1 MTGALSKGLHRL
13 GIVSRSI
20 APSIMFYGSDQSA
33 FEAIAPVLKRLA
45 QTEQRLETFLC
56 TSNPEAG
63 RWLKQAFPS
72 LKSVFAPFGISLA
85 TILFLK
91 QLRVRVLILLEDE
104 TPPSAAFLKCLRNR
118 SISIVLMSGRGQAH
132 LKPRYLPEKGAD
144 LLLAID
150 SEASLQ
156 TLVDERLTLIPS
168 ATGRC
173 DRIAADKALDHLTPL
188 LGKNQKWTNRGDRPL
203 SRMLARWLHRRLNN
217 PVRAPRYKRFIQRYD
232 DKNQLRK
239 SLGSPEIILCLGNG
253 PSSEHPDLGQT
264 AHDALFRVNH
274 SWMNRS
280 VLVNPDVVF
289 TGGKSSMRALKA
301 PIFGLQHQT
310 GEMVLLETRGPWA
323 FRHRLRYF
331 SMERLGR
338 YLEDFDWGT
347 HRPTNGAAMIAMAV
361 ALKPKRLIIAGI
373 DLFRHPDGSYPGDQ
387 ATPNAYTPA
396 HSSDKEL
403 AFMFHHLDRFDGE
416 VVIFGEI
423 LDREWRLHLERR
435 QHLDEA
441 G

>member
-1 MTGALSKGLHRL
+1 MMAFFPKVLCRL
-13 GIVSRSI
+13 GMAPRSL
-20 APSIMFYGSDQSA
+20 APSLLIYGSDQSA
-33 FEAIAPVLKRLA
+33 FEAIAPVLRQLDR
-45 QTEQRLETFLC
+45 TDQRLETFVC
-56 TSNPEAG
+56 TNDLGAS
-63 RWLKQAFPS
+63 RWLEQAFPG
-72 LKSVFAPFGISLA
+72 LNSVPVPFGISLA

-91 QLRVRVLILLEDE
+91 RLKVRALILLEDE
-104 TPPSAAFLKCLRNR
+104 TPPSAAFMKCVKNR
-118 SISIVLMSGRGQAH
+118 SISIVLMSGRGQDY
-132 LKPRYLPEKGAD
+132 LKPRYPPEKGAD

-150 SEASLQ
+150 SEANLQ
-156 TLVDERLTLIPS
+156 TQEDGRLALIPS
-168 ATGRC
+168 TTGRC
-173 DRIAADKALDHLTPL
+173 DQVAAEKALDQLIPL

-203 SRMLARWLHRRLNN
+203 SRMLARCLYRCLND
-217 PVRAPRYKRFIQRYD
+217 PARAARYKRFIQRYD

-239 SLGSPEIILCLGNG
+239 SLGSPETILCLGNG
-253 PSSEHPDLGQT
+253 PSCEHPDLDRISY
-264 AHDALFRVNH
+264 DALFRVNH

-280 VLVNPDVVF
+280 VLAEPEVVF
-289 TGGKSSMRALKA
+289 TGGKSTMRVLKA
-301 PIFGLQHQT
+301 PIFGLQHEI
-310 GEMVLLETRGPWA
+310 GEMVLLETRGLWA
-323 FRHRLRYF
+323 LRHRLRYF

-361 ALKPKRLIIAGI
+361 ALKPKRLIIGGI
-373 DLFRHPDGSYPGDQ
+373 DLFRHPDGSYPGDKT
-387 ATPNAYTPA
+387 TPNAYTPA